1 MDYDEEDSVSP
12 IEVEGG
18 SKKEDI
24 ITEEQPTYKII
35 TPDMIGFMG
44 GIPIKSNG
52 RVRQIINLS
61 PSSSS
66 VVSDNGVDYKFSNKS
81 EFKSKMLDVYRKV
94 LREKGISEEFA
105 RSLVGQDALES
116 AWGSKVSG
124 KNNFGGIKG
133 KGTTKRTREVING
146 KDVYINDS
154 FRDFSSLE
162 EYARYKVNLL
172 NNNRYRAFDGD
183 VSDFSRRVDSGGYAT
198 DPRYREI
205 LDKVIKSVKKG
216 GKVFKGNTGMVF
228 VNESGD
234 KSRPSVVAGVYDRN
248 VGYDRNRETLDFIRK
263 TNGAIRYDKKKGVVT
278 PEFWDRLREVSPR
291 SISGVDGEP
300 MNVLMSY
307 GEVDGKYVVYPEI
320 QEIDGRLVKLEG
332 DEAIDKA
339 LSSGNYVVAP
349 NEGVARD
356 FTKNYKAYTEHF
368 PAFKDVKKS
377 FTPWRTDW
385 DAVMRD
391 INNSGSEIKPVDNR
405 ASSNTLSLYGDK
417 ANEAIRIYKKLIND
431 GYDPAQSAGL
441 VGVFMQESSLD
452 HSKVSDAGAKG
463 IGQLKDAKLNKYYE

>member
-1 MDYDEEDSVSP
+1 
-12 IEVEGG
+12 
-18 SKKEDI
+18 
-24 ITEEQPTYKII
+24 
-35 TPDMIGFMG
+35 MIDFMG

-52 RVRQIINLS
+52 RVSQIINLS
-61 PSSSS
+61 PFSSS
-66 VVSDNGVDYKFSNKS
+66 VVSGDGVDYKFSNKS

-94 LREKGISEEFA
+94 LREEGISEEFA

-116 AWGSKVSG
+116 AWGSRVSG

-183 VSDFSRRVDSGGYAT
+183 VSDFSRRVASGGYAT

-248 VGYDRNRETLDFIRK
+248 VGYDRNRETLDFIRR
-263 TNGAIRYDKKKGVVT
+263 TNGSIRYDKKKGMVT
-278 PEFWDRLREVSPR
+278 PEFWDRLRETSPR
-291 SISGVDGEP
+291 SISGIDGEP

-307 GEVDGKYVVYPEI
+307 GEVDGKYIVYPEI
-320 QEIDGRLVKLEG
+320 QEIDGKLVKLEG

-377 FTPWRTDW
+377 FTP
-385 DAVMRD
+385 
-391 INNSGSEIKPVDNR
+391 
-405 ASSNTLSLYGDK
+405 
-417 ANEAIRIYKKLIND
+417 
-431 GYDPAQSAGL
+431 
-441 VGVFMQESSLD
+441 
-452 HSKVSDAGAKG
+452 
-463 IGQLKDAKLNKYYE
+463 

>member
-1 MDYDEEDSVSP
+1 M
-12 IEVEGG
+12 
-18 SKKEDI
+18 
-24 ITEEQPTYKII
+24 
-35 TPDMIGFMG
+35 
-44 GIPIKSNG
+44 
-52 RVRQIINLS
+52 
-61 PSSSS
+61 
-66 VVSDNGVDYKFSNKS
+66 
-81 EFKSKMLDVYRKV
+81 
-94 LREKGISEEFA
+94 
-105 RSLVGQDALES
+105 
-116 AWGSKVSG
+116 
-124 KNNFGGIKG
+124 
-133 KGTTKRTREVING
+133 
-146 KDVYINDS
+146 
-154 FRDFSSLE
+154 E

-183 VSDFSRRVDSGGYAT
+183 VSDFSRRVASGGYAT

-205 LDKVIKSVKKG
+205 LDKVIRNVKKG
-216 GKVFKGNTGMVF
+216 GKVFKGNTGMIF

-248 VGYDRNRETLDFIRK
+248 VGYGNGYYDRNKETLDFIRR
-263 TNGAIRYDKKKGVVT
+263 TNGAIRYDKKKGTVT
-278 PEFWDRLREVSPR
+278 PEFWDRLRDHYPR
-291 SISGVDGEP
+291 SISGAYGEP

-320 QEIDGRLVKLEG
+320 QEIDGKLVKLEG

-368 PAFKDVKKS
+368 PAFKDVRKS

-385 DAVMRD
+385 DSVMRD
-391 INNSGSEIKPVDNR
+391 INNSGSDIKHVDNR
-405 ASSNTLSLYGDK
+405 SSSNTLSLYGDK
-417 ANEAIRIYKKLIND
+417 ANEAIRIYNKLIND

-463 IGQLKDAKLNKYYE
+463 IGQLKDAKLDKYYEWLKETGRPDNSDSQIDWIMDHVNYGNDDWRDYYDSLMEHSRDDFARIPEKDREKNRSDWSLMKSSKYINYDYESFRDTFYNMSLSPGEVAELFTWTFERPGEGEANIDQRKRYAEQLYSYMNPHD

>member
-1 MDYDEEDSVSP
+1 M
-12 IEVEGG
+12 
-18 SKKEDI
+18 K
-24 ITEEQPTYKII
+24 
-35 TPDMIGFMG
+35 
-44 GIPIKSNG
+44 N
-52 RVRQIINLS
+52 QI
-61 PSSSS
+61 
-66 VVSDNGVDYKFSNKS
+66 
-81 EFKSKMLDVYRKV
+81 
-94 LREKGISEEFA
+94 
-105 RSLVGQDALES
+105 
-116 AWGSKVSG
+116 
-124 KNNFGGIKG
+124 
-133 KGTTKRTREVING
+133 
-146 KDVYINDS
+146 
-154 FRDFSSLE
+154 
-162 EYARYKVNLL
+162 ARYNGL
-172 NNNRYRAFDGD
+172 F
-183 VSDFSRRVDSGGYAT
+183 
-198 DPRYREI
+198 
-205 LDKVIKSVKKG
+205 KKG

-248 VGYDRNRETLDFIRK
+248 VGYDRNRETLDFIRR
-263 TNGAIRYDKKKGVVT
+263 TNGSIRYDKKKGVVT
-278 PEFWDRLREVSPR
+278 PEFWDRLRETSPR
-291 SISGVDGEP
+291 SISGIDGEP

-307 GEVDGKYVVYPEI
+307 GEVDGKYIVYPEI
-320 QEIDGRLVKLEG
+320 QEIDGKLVKLEG

-385 DAVMRD
+385 DSVMRD

-405 ASSNTLSLYGDK
+405 PSSNTLSLYGDK

-463 IGQLKDAKLNKYYE
+463 IGQLKDTKLNKYYE

>member
-1 MDYDEEDSVSP
+1 MDYDEEDSVST

-18 SKKEDI
+18 SKKEDN
-24 ITEEQPTYKII
+24 YKTI
-35 TPDMIGFMG
+35 TPDMIEFAG
-44 GIPIKSNG
+44 GIPINSNKRHTSHNG
-52 RVRQIINLS
+52 RRAF
-61 PSSSS
+61 
-66 VVSDNGVDYKFSNKS
+66 SDKTDFKNTMLNVYTKILNENGIDTS
-81 EFKSKMLDVYRKV
+81 
-94 LREKGISEEFA
+94 FA
-105 RSLVGQDALES
+105 KSLVAQDALES
-116 AWGSKVSG
+116 NWGKSAGGV
-124 KNNFGGIKG
+124 NNFGGIKG
-133 KGTTKRTREVING
+133 KGTISRTREVING

-183 VSDFSRRVDSGGYAT
+183 VSDFSRRVASGGYAT

-248 VGYDRNRETLDFIRK
+248 VGYDRNMETLDFIRK

-320 QEIDGRLVKLEG
+320 QEVDGRLVRLEG

-339 LSSGNYVVAP
+339 LSSGNYVIAP

-377 FTPWRTDW
+377 FTPWRTD
-385 DAVMRD
+385 
-391 INNSGSEIKPVDNR
+391 
-405 ASSNTLSLYGDK
+405 
-417 ANEAIRIYKKLIND
+417 
-431 GYDPAQSAGL
+431 
-441 VGVFMQESSLD
+441 
-452 HSKVSDAGAKG
+452 
-463 IGQLKDAKLNKYYE
+463 